1 MLTYVHAGVLD
12 GTADFP
18 EAARWLHNVARAGE
32 PWTFGLRPEEVR
44 RASSRRAA
52 TGSSATPRP
61 GNWVTG
67 GSRRAVGAN
76 AGSEL
81 YRVAGRGGRLMPK
94 VSDTYRADRRHAIL
108 EAAVACFDRRGLHTT
123 TTDDIAAEAGLSA
136 GALYRYFDGKEAI
149 VEAIAAERHARELEL
164 LLAASDGRG
173 SRAGIAGFVDDY
185 FAWIS
190 TPDERRRRRVNVHV
204 WAEALAN
211 PRVAAIVRE
220 GIAPTADAARLV
232 EGAVASGAL
241 PAHVEPQGFVHVV
254 LALLQGFMLQAAW
267 DPELDVEAFRAT
279 VLAMIEAHLAPV
291 DAALI
296 RERRVSA
303 TATARPRWC
312 GPSGSPVCPTAT
324 ARSGR
329 RAPGRAGPCT
339 TRAAPGCARR
349 GRRATASRRDATA
362 RPR

>member
-1 MLTYVHAGVLD
+1 
-12 GTADFP
+12 
-18 EAARWLHNVARAGE
+18 
-32 PWTFGLRPEEVR
+32 
-44 RASSRRAA
+44 
-52 TGSSATPRP
+52 
-61 GNWVTG
+61 
-67 GSRRAVGAN
+67 
-76 AGSEL
+76 
-81 YRVAGRGGRLMPK
+81 MPK

-108 EAAVACFDRRGLHTT
+108 EAAVACFDRRGLHAT

-164 LLAASDGRG
+164 LLAASAVEDP
-173 SRAGIAGFVDDY
+173 RAGIAGFVDDY

-291 DAALI
+291 DA
-296 RERRVSA
+296 R
-303 TATARPRWC
+303 
-312 GPSGSPVCPTAT
+312 
-324 ARSGR
+324 
-329 RAPGRAGPCT
+329 
-339 TRAAPGCARR
+339 
-349 GRRATASRRDATA
+349 
-362 RPR
+362 